1 MEPILS
7 VVIPIY
13 NVEDYLE
20 RCIDSVL
27 NQNVDEIEIIL
38 VDDGSPDKCPQI
50 CDSYA
55 TKFSNIKVVHKKNA
69 GLSAARNTGIEL
81 ATGKYITFL
90 DSDDAWMQNKLS
102 HIMQILF
109 EKKPDLLM
117 FMSYDITHDGKV
129 YERRDMHDFLSGDEI
144 RDYSIGDQL

>member
-55 TKFSNIKVVHKKNA
+55 TKFSNIKVVHKKKCRIICCKKY
-69 GLSAARNTGIEL
+69 RNRVSDRQI
-81 ATGKYITFL
+81 YYFL
-90 DSDDAWMQNKLS
+90 RQ
-102 HIMQILF
+102 
-109 EKKPDLLM
+109 
-117 FMSYDITHDGKV
+117 
-129 YERRDMHDFLSGDEI
+129 
-144 RDYSIGDQL
+144 